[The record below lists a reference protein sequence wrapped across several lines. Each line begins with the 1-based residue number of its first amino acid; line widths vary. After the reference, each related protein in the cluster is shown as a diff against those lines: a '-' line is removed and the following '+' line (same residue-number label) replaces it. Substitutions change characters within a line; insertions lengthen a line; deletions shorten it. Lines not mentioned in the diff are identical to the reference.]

1 MFTRR
6 VRTLM
11 VQFVGSLSILSG
23 AHGQGAG
30 QSEREAM
37 YYRYLEFPSYVKG
50 GSIQP
55 HWMVD
60 GSSFWYAEGAPGNAV
75 IWKIDPV
82 ANTKT
87 PLFDA
92 ARLRKALTPLLEHEP
107 PYQGLPFEEFTF
119 VDKGEN
125 AVKFTVEG
133 KEFILQ
139 LDTYTVRSA
148 PVLSEEEKNRLVPQ
162 ASTRDIYA
170 GGVNEVPSPDGRWF
184 VGVKD
189 YNLWLR
195 SAADGRSVQLTSD
208 GVKDHEWIGRGW
220 RYEAKWSPDSSK
232 LAVTKT
238 DYRKVPKIPI
248 VRYLGPTEEV
258 SRVNHPEAALLA
270 QTQLFIIDI
279 VSKERIRVDTGDE
292 ADQLIFS
299 LGWRPRGA
307 ELLFL
312 RVDREFKQVDLMA
325 AGAETG
331 ATRVVLRETQKA
343 FVLKA
348 FFDMW
353 FYERQLGIFILLE
366 DGEQFVWVSERDG
379 WKHLYLYDMNGNLI
393 RRLTEGSYP
402 VIQVVD
408 ENADW
413 VYLTAHGDPQRP
425 YDTHLYR
432 VSLQGKEFT
441 RLTEGTG
448 QHRIEFAPSKQ
459 FFLDAHSGVDRP
471 PVVELRRADGA
482 ALQMVSEANLEAL
495 RDLKWRTPEEF
506 VVKAA
511 DGKTDLYGVLY
522 KPYDFDASK
531 KYPVIE
537 VIYGGPWGSEVVRST
552 FIPQGWS
559 RTALRLA
566 PLGFITF
573 VVDGRGTPERGREFD
588 DAVYA
593 SKGRYL
599 ISDHVA
605 ALKQL
610 AEKRPYIDLS
620 RVGIFGHS
628 FGGYMALRAIL
639 TAPDVYHVAVASAP
653 NLDLSYLYS
662 SSGNLG
668 LSEKNRE
675 LDEYASNLRSAGN
688 LKGKLLLIHGTS
700 DVMAPFSNTMKMV
713 EALIRAEK
721 PFDLLVLP
729 DQPHDIWSR
738 VSGKT
743 YWRERMRRYFQEH
756 LNPE

>member
-1 MFTRR
+1 MAE
-6 VRTLM
+6 
-11 VQFVGSLSILSG
+11 QS
-23 AHGQGAG
+23 AH
-30 QSEREAM
+30 EAM

-60 GSSFWYAEGAPGNAV
+60 GSSFWYAEGPPGNAV

-92 ARLRKALTPLLEHEP
+92 ARLRKVLTPLLGHEP

-119 VDKGEN
+119 VDQGEN

-139 LDTYTVRSA
+139 LDTYAVRSA
-148 PVLSEEEKNRLVPQ
+148 PVLFEDEKNRLVPQ
-162 ASTRDIYA
+162 ASTRD

-195 SAADGRSVQLTSD
+195 SADDGRSVQLTSD

-220 RYEAKWSPDSSK
+220 RYEAKWSPDGSK
-232 LAVTKT
+232 LAVTKV
-238 DYRKVPKIPI
+238 DYRKVSKIPV
-248 VRYLGPTEEV
+248 VRYLGPIEEV
-258 SRVNHPEAALLA
+258 SWVNHAEAGGLLA

-279 VSKERIRVDTGDE
+279 VSKERIRVDAGDE

-312 RVDREFKQVDLMA
+312 RVDREFKRVDLMA
-325 AGAETG
+325 AGAEAG
-331 ATRVVLRETQKA
+331 ATRVVLKETQKA

-348 FFDMW
+348 FFAMW
-353 FYERQLGIFILLE
+353 VWERQPGIFIVLE
-366 DGEQFVWVSERDG
+366 DGGEFVWVSDRDG

-408 ENADW
+408 ENAGW
-413 VYLTAHGDPQRP
+413 VYLTAHGNAHRP

-432 VSLQGKEFT
+432 VNLQGKGFT

-459 FFLDAHSGVDRP
+459 FFLDTHSGVDRP

-482 ALQMVSEANLEAL
+482 ALQMVSEARREAL

-537 VIYGGPWGSEVVRST
+537 VIYGGPWSSEVVRST
-552 FIPQGWS
+552 FIPHGWS
-559 RTALRLA
+559 RTALGLA
-566 PLGFITF
+566 HLGFITF
-573 VVDGRGTPERGREFD
+573 VVDGRGTPERGREFED
-588 DAVYA
+588 VVYG
-593 SKGRYL
+593 SKGRDL
-599 ISDHVA
+599 ISDHAA

-610 AEKRPYIDLS
+610 AEKRPYMDLS

-628 FGGYMALRAIL
+628 FGGYMALHAIL
-639 TAPDVYHVAVASAP
+639 TAPDAYHVAVASAP
-653 NLDLSYLYS
+653 VN
-662 SSGNLG
+662 G
-668 LSEKNRE
+668 LSEHWRSDAEPYPGLPEKNRE
-675 LDEYASNLRSAGN
+675 LEEYAPNLRLAGN

-700 DVMAPFSNTMKMV
+700 DVSVPFSNTMKMV

-729 DQPHDIWSR
+729 DQPHDIWSAR
-738 VSGKT
+738 GSGKT

-756 LNPE
+756 LKPE

>member
-1 MFTRR
+1 MFRR
-6 VRTLM
+6 RRATDIFLIIGLVVVAPPT
-11 VQFVGSLSILSG
+11 VAQD
-23 AHGQGAG
+23 AH

-37 YYRYLEFPSYVKG
+37 YYRYLEFASYVKG
-50 GSIQP
+50 GSIEP
-55 HWMVD
+55 HWMAD
-60 GSSFWYAEGAPGNAV
+60 GSSFWFAEGAPENTV
-75 IWKIDPV
+75 IWKVDPK

-87 PLFDA
+87 PLFDTP
-92 ARLRKALTPLLEHEP
+92 RLRKALAPILGHEP
-107 PYQGLPFEEFTF
+107 PHQGVPFAEFTF
-119 VDKGEN
+119 VEGER
-125 AVKFTVEG
+125 ATQFTVEG
-133 KEFILQ
+133 KEFILR
-139 LDTYTVRSA
+139 LDNYTVRSA

-162 ASTRDIYA
+162 A
-170 GGVNEVPSPDGRWF
+170 GEVPSPDGRWF

-195 SAADGRSVQLTSD
+195 STDDGRSVQLTSD
-208 GVKDHEWIGRGW
+208 GVKDYEWIGRGW
-220 RYEAKWSPDSSK
+220 RYEAKWSPDGSK
-232 LAVTKT
+232 LAVTKV

-258 SRVNHPEAALLA
+258 SWVNHGEAGGLLA

-292 ADQLIFS
+292 SDQLIFS

-312 RVDREFKQVDLMA
+312 RVDREFKRVDLMA

-348 FFDMW
+348 FFGMW
-353 FYERQLGIFILLE
+353 VWERQLGILILLE
-366 DGEQFVWVSERDG
+366 DGEKFVWVSERDG
-379 WKHLYLYDMNGNLI
+379 WKHVYLYDMNGNLI

-402 VIQVVD
+402 VVQVVH
-408 ENADW
+408 ENAGW
-413 VYLTAHGDPQRP
+413 VYLTAHGDVQRP

-432 VSLQGKEFT
+432 VSLQGKGFT
-441 RLTEGTG
+441 RLTDGPG

-459 FFLDAHSGVDRP
+459 FFLDTHSSVDRP

-482 ALQMVSEANLEAL
+482 ALQMLSEASLEAL
-495 RDLKWRTPEEF
+495 SDLKWRTPEEF

-522 KPYDFDASK
+522 KPYDFDSSK

-537 VIYGGPWGSEVVRST
+537 VIYGGPWTSEVVRST
-552 FIPQGWS
+552 FIPRGWS
-559 RTALRLA
+559 RTALQLVH
-566 PLGFITF
+566 LGFITF
-573 VVDGRGTPERGREFD
+573 VVDGRGTPERGREFED
-588 DAVYA
+588 VVYE
-593 SKGRYL
+593 SMGRYL

-628 FGGYMALRAIL
+628 FGGYMALHAIL

-653 NLDLSYLYS
+653 GVDLSEHWLAHGDTEPY
-662 SSGNLG
+662 LG
-668 LSEKNRE
+668 LPEKNRE
-675 LDEYASNLRSAGN
+675 LYEYASNLLLAGN

-700 DVMAPFSNTMKMV
+700 DVSVRFSNTMKMA

-729 DQPHDIWSR
+729 DQPHNIWFF
-738 VSGKT
+738 GKT

-756 LNPE
+756 LKP

>member
-1 MFTRR
+1 
-6 VRTLM
+6 
-11 VQFVGSLSILSG
+11 
-23 AHGQGAG
+23 
-30 QSEREAM
+30 
-37 YYRYLEFPSYVKG
+37 
-50 GSIQP
+50 
-55 HWMVD
+55 
-60 GSSFWYAEGAPGNAV
+60 
-75 IWKIDPV
+75 
-82 ANTKT
+82 
-87 PLFDA
+87 
-92 ARLRKALTPLLEHEP
+92 
-107 PYQGLPFEEFTF
+107 
-119 VDKGEN
+119 
-125 AVKFTVEG
+125 
-133 KEFILQ
+133 
-139 LDTYTVRSA
+139 
-148 PVLSEEEKNRLVPQ
+148 
-162 ASTRDIYA
+162 
-170 GGVNEVPSPDGRWF
+170 
-184 VGVKD
+184 
-189 YNLWLR
+189 
-195 SAADGRSVQLTSD
+195 VQLTSD
-208 GVKDHEWIGRGW
+208 GVKDYEWIGRGW
-220 RYEAKWSPDSSK
+220 RYEAKWSPDGSK
-232 LAVTKT
+232 LAVTKV
-238 DYRKVPKIPI
+238 DYRKVPPIPI
-248 VRYLGPTEEV
+248 VRYLGPTEDV
-258 SRVNHPEAALLA
+258 SWVNPAKDDGLLA
-270 QTQLFIIDI
+270 QPQLFIIDI

-312 RVDREFKQVDLMA
+312 RVVREFKQVDLLA

-331 ATRVVLRETQKA
+331 ATRVVLSETQKA
-343 FVLKA
+343 FVLEA
-348 FFDMW
+348 FFEVW
-353 FYERQLGIFILLE
+353 FWERQLGIFILLE
-366 DGEQFVWVSERDG
+366 DGEKFVWVSERDG

-408 ENADW
+408 ENAGW

-432 VSLQGKEFT
+432 VSLQGKGFT

-459 FFLDAHSGVDRP
+459 FFLDTHSSVDRP

-482 ALQMVSEANLEAL
+482 ALQMVSEASLEAL

-537 VIYGGPWGSEVVRST
+537 VIYGGPWYSEVVRST

-559 RTALRLA
+559 RSALRLA
-566 PLGFITF
+566 HLGFITF
-573 VVDGRGTPERGREFD
+573 VVDGRGTPERGREFED
-588 DAVYA
+588 VVYG

-628 FGGYMALRAIL
+628 FGGYMALHAIL

-653 NLDLSYLYS
+653 GLDLSEHWRSDTEPY
-662 SSGNLG
+662 LG
-668 LSEKNRE
+668 LPEENRE
-675 LDEYASNLRSAGN
+675 LDEYASNLRLAGN

-700 DVMAPFSNTMKMV
+700 DVSVRFSNTMKMV

-729 DQPHDIWSR
+729 DQPHDIWSAR